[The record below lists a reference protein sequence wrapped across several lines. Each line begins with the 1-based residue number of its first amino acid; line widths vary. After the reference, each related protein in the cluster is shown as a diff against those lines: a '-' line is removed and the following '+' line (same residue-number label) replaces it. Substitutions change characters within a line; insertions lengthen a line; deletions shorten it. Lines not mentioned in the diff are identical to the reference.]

1 MLAECRY
8 GQDLLQS
15 HHLSGNYNHSSYQWW
30 CVSVVRA
37 EEWSGIRLVVVLGI
51 TPSIVTINANH
62 KEKREVAE
70 VSVVSA
76 ALMVQAV

>member
-1 MLAECRY
+1 
-8 GQDLLQS
+8 
-15 HHLSGNYNHSSYQWW
+15 
-30 CVSVVRA
+30 VSVVRA

-62 KEKREVAE
+62 KEKRQVAE